1 MTWRTGRTWTTRRA
15 PEHSGQVDSP
25 AQLAQA
31 LAGTGYL
38 ADDGLATAGYL
49 AVKLRRPLFLE
60 GEAGVGKTAFAQALA
75 EATGAHLVRLQCY
88 EGLDAA
94 QALYDWDFPRQMLH
108 LRAVTAAQAHPD
120 PAALEAGLY
129 DRRVPIA
136 PPPLQ
141 AVGPQ
146 PCGLPVGEDDPGDD
160 RVEACL
166 LGGV

>member
-38 ADDGLATAGYL
+38 ADAGLATAGYL

-108 LRAVTAAQAHPD
+108 LRAAEAAGAATGPD
-120 PAALEAGLY
+120 RVDALERDLY
-129 DRRVPIA
+129 DRRFLVA
-136 PPPLQ
+136 RPLLRALEATP
-141 AVGPQ
+141 AV
-146 PCGLPVGEDDPGDD
+146 LLVDEIDRADGEFG
-160 RVEACL
+160 AF
-166 LGGV
+166 